1 MSFWMEPLKRCYHL
15 IRSWNTAGDAWL
27 RVDRCRFLRSSQ
39 RIWTITEKF
48 RTISA
53 QSNNSCNMR
62 DDRDVAK
69 FLCASSLFEVRD
81 YNGGG
86 FCEIIY
92 TSRHGV
98 QDALQITRLVVL
110 QSHYVSSYIAM
121 NKKGIILVSRTRWT
135 KSYQFANRL
144 HKLSLHERTIRRR

>member
-1 MSFWMEPLKRCYHL
+1 
-15 IRSWNTAGDAWL
+15 
-27 RVDRCRFLRSSQ
+27 
-39 RIWTITEKF
+39 
-48 RTISA
+48 
-53 QSNNSCNMR
+53 MR

-86 FCEIIY
+86 FCEFIY

-98 QDALQITRLVVL
+98 QDALQIALLVVL

-121 NKKGIILVSRTRWT
+121 KDTVAVAKTSD
-135 KSYQFANRL
+135 S
-144 HKLSLHERTIRRR
+144 